1 MTVLLDPPQADD
13 VNVTMLFVTDFSQV
27 VYPPQSYQQ
36 DGGEKAGITFSKSN
50 DLAVN
55 RYGGFFFKIES
66 LLFEFIFMCSD
77 FWSI

>member
-55 RYGGFFFKIES
+55 RYGGFFLKIES
-66 LLFEFIFMCSD
+66 LLHVFEFIFMCSD
-77 FWSI
+77 F

>member
-13 VNVTMLFVTDFSQV
+13 VNVTMLFVTDFSTV
-27 VYPPQSYQQ
+27 VYPPQSYKQ

-55 RYGGFFFKIES
+55 RYGAGFFKIEF
-66 LLFEFIFMCSD
+66 LLHGYIFMC
-77 FWSI
+77 F